1 MDSLFDISG
10 LKIVVT
16 GASRGIGLNT
26 CNGLIELGAQ
36 VIGIARS
43 DRPINLDKKVHYIK
57 FDLSNYR
64 NLEKLKEMI
73 SQQIDTLDAVI
84 NVAGISIGPDAG
96 KSELERFTQTVEVNL
111 NAVFG
116 LTQELLPLLTNSNGA
131 IVNVSSINSTVG
143 FPGNPGY
150 VASKAGLTGLTRAM
164 ALDYSKHK
172 IRVNS
177 IAPGYFH
184 TDMTD
189 GSFSDP
195 DKKQFRASKT
205 ILGRWGELDE
215 LLGPIA
221 FLISPA
227 SRYVTGIEL
236 TVDGGWTAKGM

>member
-1 MDSLFDISG
+1 MDNPFDIAG

-26 CNGLIELGAQ
+26 CNGLVELGAS

-43 DRPINLDKKVHYIK
+43 DRPSRLNEKVDYIK
-57 FDLSNYR
+57 FDLSDCR
-64 NLEKLKEMI
+64 NSGVLSDIIRSKVK
-73 SQQIDTLDAVI
+73 SLDGVI
-84 NVAGISIGPDAG
+84 NVAGISIGQDTEL
-96 KSELERFTQTVEVNL
+96 SELERFTKTVEVNL
-111 NAVFG
+111 SAVFG
-116 LTQELLPLLTNSNGA
+116 LTQELIPLLSNSYGA
-131 IVNVSSINSTVG
+131 IVNISSINSSVG

-164 ALDYSKHK
+164 ALDYSKYK

-184 TDMTD
+184 TDMTT

-195 DKKQFRASKT
+195 EKKQFRASKT

-215 LLGPIA
+215 LLGPIV

-227 SRYVTGIEL
+227 SKYITGIEL
-236 TVDGGWTAKGM
+236 AVDGGWTAKGM

>member
-1 MDSLFDISG
+1 MDNLFDISG

-43 DRPINLDKKVHYIK
+43 DRPLNLDKNVHYIK
-57 FDLSNYR
+57 FDLSNYQ

-73 SQQIDTLDAVI
+73 SNQTDSLNAVI
-84 NVAGISIGPDAG
+84 NVAGISIGQDAG
-96 KSELERFTQTVEVNL
+96 NSELERFTQTVEVNL

-116 LTQELLPLLTNSNGA
+116 LTQELLPLLTNSDGA

-164 ALDYSKHK
+164 AVDYSKHK

-184 TDMTD
+184 TDMTN

-195 DKKQFRASKT
+195 EKNHFRASKT

-215 LLGPIA
+215 LLGPIV

-236 TVDGGWTAKGM
+236 AVDGGWTAKGM

>member
-1 MDSLFDISG
+1 
-10 LKIVVT
+10 
-16 GASRGIGLNT
+16 
-26 CNGLIELGAQ
+26 
-36 VIGIARS
+36 
-43 DRPINLDKKVHYIK
+43 
-57 FDLSNYR
+57 
-64 NLEKLKEMI
+64 
-73 SQQIDTLDAVI
+73 
-84 NVAGISIGPDAG
+84 
-96 KSELERFTQTVEVNL
+96 
-111 NAVFG
+111 
-116 LTQELLPLLTNSNGA
+116 
-131 IVNVSSINSTVG
+131 
-143 FPGNPGY
+143 
-150 VASKAGLTGLTRAM
+150 M